1 MSRVFEALAKAGEE
15 KHGQVQRPVEEIES
29 PVLTPRAGEG
39 EKPTPEPHFVATGT
53 VSGMNGN
60 SP

>member
-29 PVLTPRAGEG
+29 TLLTPGKGKGPPRNN
-39 EKPTPEPHFVATGT
+39 VSDRT
-53 VSGMNGN
+53 VR
-60 SP
+60 